1 MLIHWLCRE
10 LWPAE
15 GRKQFSSPHLD
26 IYLILDTRKP
36 GDDLLPH
43 PHAAMLGLA
52 LAFTVPDQGSPI
64 KGFFQ
69 LP

>member
-1 MLIHWLCRE
+1 MLIQ
-10 LWPAE
+10 PAE

-36 GDDLLPH
+36 GDDPPTPY

-52 LAFTVPDQGSPI
+52 LASTVPDKGSPI